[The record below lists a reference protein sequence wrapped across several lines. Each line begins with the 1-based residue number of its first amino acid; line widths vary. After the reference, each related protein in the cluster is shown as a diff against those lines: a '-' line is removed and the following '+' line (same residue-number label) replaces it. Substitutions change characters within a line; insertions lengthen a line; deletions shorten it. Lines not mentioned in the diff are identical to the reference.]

1 MKIDT
6 AKDTC
11 FYLMSKFLPSIHVR
25 TNIYGYYVKKWLK
38 VGRII
43 VASAVGN

>member
-1 MKIDT
+1 MKVDT
-6 AKDTC
+6 EKDTC
-11 FYLMSKFLPSIHVR
+11 FYVMSIFLPYIHVR